1 MIGDSHFIKVKTWSQ
16 CRIKMNKDF
25 LLRILNCGG
34 PKHKI
39 KVPFD
44 KRSVPLS
51 SKQPVRITASIR
63 LSSCPYVQYV
73 IILLIVSIAHW
84 STYYCFFSLQI
95 MLCLNFICI
104 LFITFYVLNLCREQN
119 SLSSFF
125 LALSL
130 VCNYKTFH
138 LYIVFCLFNYLC
150 AQPLPRAKL
159 LILILLSSLVGLQL

>member
-1 MIGDSHFIKVKTWSQ
+1 
-16 CRIKMNKDF
+16 MNKDF

-73 IILLIVSIAHW
+73 IILLIV
-84 STYYCFFSLQI
+84 YRSLEH
-95 MLCLNFICI
+95 LLLLL
-104 LFITFYVLNLCREQN
+104 LFTDYVV
-119 SLSSFF
+119 S
-125 LALSL
+125 
-130 VCNYKTFH
+130 
-138 LYIVFCLFNYLC
+138 
-150 AQPLPRAKL
+150 
-159 LILILLSSLVGLQL
+159 QL

>member
-1 MIGDSHFIKVKTWSQ
+1 
-16 CRIKMNKDF
+16 MNKDF

-73 IILLIVSIAHW
+73 IIWLIVSIAHW

-95 MLCLNFICI
+95 MLCLNYK
-104 LFITFYVLNLCREQN
+104 TFHLYIVFNFLCLCYVLNLCREQN

-125 LALSL
+125 FALSL

-159 LILILLSSLVGLQL
+159 LILILLSSLIGLQL